1 MQVRLLTIAS
11 VLSNNSEIPQIR
23 IQGKWLEKLGFRQ
36 GKKFIVEESQGQ
48 LIIRLVSLENE
59 N

>member
-11 VLSNNSEIPQIR
+11 VFSNNSEIPQIR
-23 IQGKWLEKLGFRQ
+23 IQGKWLEKLGFKQ

>member
-11 VLSNNSEIPQIR
+11 VFSNNSEIPQIR

-36 GKKFIVEESQGQ
+36 GKKFSVEERQGQ